1 MFKIFLLSCLACS
14 QIWLN
19 SPMDHCY
26 FGYFTNLTQNKKN
39 WLSCACSPVHRS
51 HKLGKRKPVVLPS
64 NIVFLLFT
72 RPDKREW
79 TVKSRE
85 RRKRFVQ
92 TERLED
98 MCPPVMRLLMGQWTW
113 WVLSL
118 NAYVTIVLRV
128 LLRVHTRSVFSAPL
142 LLSCCSRLLLLL
154 LLFSF
159 VARCAP
165 PACLVVFSFIYRYP
179 KLEIVVGELCSS
191 RD

>member
-1 MFKIFLLSCLACS
+1 MSRFQPDLAKFS
-14 QIWLN
+14 YGSLPFWLIHKFD
-19 SPMDHCY
+19 PK
-26 FGYFTNLTQNKKN
+26 LKKN

-51 HKLGKRKPVVLPS
+51 HKIGKRKPLIIPS

-79 TVKSRE
+79 TGKSRE
-85 RRKRFVQ
+85 RRKRLVQ
-92 TERLED
+92 TESVPD
-98 MCPPVMRLLMGQWTW
+98 MCPPGMRLLMDEWTW

-128 LLRVHTRSVFSAPL
+128 LLRVHTRSVFSAL
-142 LLSCCSRLLLLL
+142 LLCLVARVFLLLHLLLLL
-154 LLFSF
+154 LLFSL
-159 VARCAP
+159 VARCDP

-179 KLEIVVGELCSS
+179 KLETVVGELCSS